1 MGLSAA
7 IKSHPVFLSLLSV
20 VLLPAFNVCL
30 SLIVPE
36 GLGKADTDRD
46 ANLGAGCRKEK
57 FCHLSQ
63 RCSL

>member
-1 MGLSAA
+1 M
-7 IKSHPVFLSLLSV
+7 FFSLLSM
-20 VLLPAFNVCL
+20 VLLQAFDVCL

-46 ANLGAGCRKEK
+46 ASLGVGGRKEK

-63 RCSL
+63 CSL